1 MCNNFNNS
9 VVSSNFP
16 HCLKLTGITASYTL
30 RTIKENYRPVSILT
44 KSTTIFE
51 KIVFTQMTMLFE
63 IIFYRYQCGFK
74 KNDNII
80 FLKLQLKHGNL
91 VIALADFVGH
101 MIETLVFS
109 DLFLIIM
116 TKNI

>member
-1 MCNNFNNS
+1 
-9 VVSSNFP
+9 
-16 HCLKLTGITASYTL
+16 
-30 RTIKENYRPVSILT
+30 
-44 KSTTIFE
+44 
-51 KIVFTQMTMLFE
+51 MTMLFE

-109 DLFLIIM
+109 DLFLIIT

>member
-9 VVSSNFP
+9 IVSSNFP
-16 HCLKLTGITASYTL
+16 HCLKPAGITPSYTL
-30 RTIKENYRPVSILT
+30 RTLKENYRPVSILT

-51 KIVFTQMTMLFE
+51 KIVFTQMTKFFE
-63 IIFYRYQCGFK
+63 IIFYRYQCGFN
-74 KNDNII
+74 KNNII
-80 FLKLQLKHGNL
+80 LLKLQLKHGNL

-109 DLFLIIM
+109 DLFLIIR